1 MLQDAAK
8 NKDKTQAED
17 FIEGFKVFDK
27 EQNGLISTAELRH
40 LLTNLGK
47 KTNRFIQTCIN
58 QQKYNSGGSF
68 DKCDG
73 GAADSRECDIIR

>member
-47 KTNRFIQTCIN
+47 KTNRQV
-58 QQKYNSGGSF
+58 
-68 DKCDG
+68 
-73 GAADSRECDIIR
+73 